1 MRDET
6 LAARRDEERV
16 READEIAALAMM
28 QPTEARSR
36 LEAFTLLVAFGIT
49 PEIAAEAVRPQ
60 RGS

>member
-1 MRDET
+1 MHEAEQGNRDD
-6 LAARRDEERV
+6 ARV
-16 READEIAALAMM
+16 SEADEIAALAMM

-49 PEIAAEAVRPQ
+49 PEIAAAAVRPQ